1 MLIRFSTLCSLCGLA
16 LGLKSAIKLDS
27 KLENMAEI
35 FASLLEDSKTR
46 RMIVR
51 EALRKGLKIR

>member
-1 MLIRFSTLCSLCGLA
+1 
-16 LGLKSAIKLDS
+16 LKSAIELDS

-46 RMIVR
+46 KMIVR
-51 EALRKGLKIR
+51 EALKKGLKIR